1 MQCKTTKLLKGAYWT
16 AHAIQRCQQRGIRK
30 PQVNIVFHHGDRE
43 LDTWGSCYS
52 LSISDCRLKSLI
64 KEGVVKASL
73 AEKCKRPT
81 VLTDG
86 QHIITTYRTPY
97 IN

>member
-64 KEGVVKASL
+64 KVFVVRIFGTISYLNAAS
-73 AEKCKRPT
+73 
-81 VLTDG
+81 
-86 QHIITTYRTPY
+86 I
-97 IN
+97 